1 MICVLGAPLFRAR
14 LTLRFRVDNAPL
26 GSSISSITQQFIR
39 RIKSIEPIIPNTV
52 PSIYCFSF
60 PSNILIYKYEN
71 SYLA

>member
-39 RIKSIEPIIPNTV
+39 RIKPIEPIIPNTV
-52 PSIYCFSF
+52 PSIYCFFF

>member
-39 RIKSIEPIIPNTV
+39 RIKPIEPIIPNT
-52 PSIYCFSF
+52 IHLLFFFF

>member
-39 RIKSIEPIIPNTV
+39 RIKPIEPIIPNR
-52 PSIYCFSF
+52 SIHLLFFF
-60 PSNILIYKYEN
+60 PLQYFNL
-71 SYLA
+71 